1 VGIRQKKSPP
11 RGLPLTSLAEEQP
24 FKRRRSL
31 PQSFNLHPRPLLRKS
46 GSCGCCGWNFWFP
59 SEVKSLVG
67 LLDYWMTQEN
77 WTWKNERSLKKLPP
91 LRIQFK
97 REGDLLPKKE
107 IQKRKF
113 PEKGKRKKIF
123 PILLTFTPLS
133 FLVHNLLPFLEISFF
148 GRKPPVSIFS

>member
-1 VGIRQKKSPP
+1 MNLFFFWRAFFVGIRQKKSPP

-113 PEKGKRKKIF
+113 PEKGKRKKF
-123 PILLTFTPLS
+123 S
-133 FLVHNLLPFLEISFF
+133 QFF
-148 GRKPPVSIFS
+148 